1 MNTHGTSAAT
11 VETFE
16 LEIHG
21 GAVERRFRAR
31 CPYVEQMP
39 WGTLDVSA
47 FTADELIAARCGWSD
62 LALQEYSAAASLA
75 NMLRLV
81 VRARAPMD
89 VSAMLANFPFE
100 ELVHTEL
107 CIRMAE
113 ELGGAALIEYPTEAV
128 FPAITDGNSSPLVEA
143 AKAVVSECCVG
154 ETLSH
159 GILEFHRRH
168 ATQPLLQAVWGRL
181 AKDEAAHARFGWI
194 FMAWARDLL
203 TESERLEVAAHA
215 QRAVSMVEVLHDK
228 ARQAPEE
235 AFVNVGVFGSR
246 GRDGYLEQSA
256 AILEEKVVNRLRS
269 LLSYQEA
276 SR

>member
-1 MNTHGTSAAT
+1 
-11 VETFE
+11 
-16 LEIHG
+16 
-21 GAVERRFRAR
+21 
-31 CPYVEQMP
+31 
-39 WGTLDVSA
+39 
-47 FTADELIAARCGWSD
+47 
-62 LALQEYSAAASLA
+62 
-75 NMLRLV
+75 
-81 VRARAPMD
+81 MD

-113 ELGGAALIEYPTEAV
+113 ELGGAALVEYPTDAV
-128 FPAITDGNSSPLVEA
+128 FPPAITDGNSSPLVDA

-194 FMAWARDLL
+194 FMAWAREQL

-215 QRAVSMVEVLHDK
+215 ESAISTVEVLHDK
-228 ARQAPEE
+228 ARRAPDE

-256 AILEEKVVNRLRS
+256 AILGEKVVNRLRS
-269 LLSYQEA
+269 LLSYQEV